1 MGFPPAEDISPK
13 VTMTRIPLSVT
24 VQFKEAA
31 QRGPREQEGVS
42 VLYQFMRWAYNR
54 MRGDEGATM
63 VEYGLLIVLIALV
76 AAVGAFAL
84 GGGLD
89 ALFDKI
95 TACLKAGG
103 TAAC

>member
-1 MGFPPAEDISPK
+1 
-13 VTMTRIPLSVT
+13 
-24 VQFKEAA
+24 
-31 QRGPREQEGVS
+31 
-42 VLYQFMRWAYNR
+42 
-54 MRGDEGATM
+54 
-63 VEYGLLIVLIALV
+63 
-76 AAVGAFAL
+76 L